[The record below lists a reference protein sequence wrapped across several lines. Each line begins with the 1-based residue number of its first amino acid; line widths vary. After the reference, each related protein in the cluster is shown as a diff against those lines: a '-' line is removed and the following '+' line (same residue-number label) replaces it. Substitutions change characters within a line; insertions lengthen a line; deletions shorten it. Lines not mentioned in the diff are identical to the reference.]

1 MDCQQ
6 NETNKTGG
14 DGIRKRGGILSKM
27 LIDDVHEVTAKIG
40 REREPDV
47 RPLLP
52 MEHVKERMVL

>member
-27 LIDDVHEVTAKIG
+27 LIDDVHEVTPKIG

-52 MEHVKERMVL
+52 MEHVK